1 MIIMNGRRYSLFFCQ
16 DIELPWS
23 IRIEL
28 ALHIAK
34 GILYLNSQGKVI
46 WTFIYRLFCWMDDKL
61 IDWLIDCVVLVIDL
75 LFVRD
80 GLFDL

>member
-46 WTFIYRLFCWMDDKL
+46 RTFIYRLFC
-61 IDWLIDCVVLVIDL
+61 
-75 LFVRD
+75 
-80 GLFDL
+80 